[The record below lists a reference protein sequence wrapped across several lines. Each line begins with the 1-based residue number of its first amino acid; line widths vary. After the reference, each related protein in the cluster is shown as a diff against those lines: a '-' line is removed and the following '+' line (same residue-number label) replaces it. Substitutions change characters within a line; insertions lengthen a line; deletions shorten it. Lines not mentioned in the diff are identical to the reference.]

1 MAETGLKLSEDS
13 SVSFEI
19 VMVQGLEKA
28 VLSLIFNHCNSTFFF
43 CIFRKVDGKKW

>member
-28 VLSLIFNHCNSTFFF
+28 VALFNHCNSTFFF